1 MRLTVCALVLI
12 AAVSTSACKQ
22 GDGAVPAKVD
32 DVPNRLS
39 DLQRDLAAV
48 VGGEQAA
55 VQDLADDLVVFTE
68 EPEAQAAAKTMATA
82 VASLLVKREVNDE
95 TQSKIVSLM
104 WTAVAA
110 RELSER
116 QVDAL
121 KDDVR
126 NTLLS
131 VGVTQPDANV
141 AAGHVGDVQKAV
153 TLRTRRWYERY

>member
-1 MRLTVCALVLI
+1 MVFTLVLI
-12 AAVSTSACKQ
+12 AAVGAGACKQ
-22 GDGAVPAKVD
+22 GDGPMPVKGG
-32 DVPNRLS
+32 DVPNRLG
-39 DLQRDLAAV
+39 DLKRDLESV
-48 VGGEQAA
+48 VGGDHEA
-55 VQDLADDLVVFTE
+55 VQDLTDDLLVFTD
-68 EPEAQAAAKTMATA
+68 EPEGQMMTKAMSTTVCSM
-82 VASLLVKREVNDE
+82 LVKRPVNDE
-95 TQSKIVSLM
+95 TQTKIVNLL

-131 VGVTQPDANV
+131 VGVSQPDANL
-141 AAGHVGDVQKAV
+141 AAGRVGEVQKAV